1 MIYTVTFNPSLDY
14 IVSVPDFRL
23 GKTNRTVYEQ
33 MLAGGKGINVTTVLR
48 NLGIDSTALGF
59 VAGFTGDE
67 LIRRMEETGL
77 KNDFIHIGNG
87 FSRIN
92 LKLRDVDGTEI
103 NGMGPAIDQA
113 GQDALMDKLLR
124 LEEGDTLVL
133 AGSIPESMPE
143 TIYSDILEALQGKG
157 IRFVVDATRDLLVNV
172 LKYHPFL
179 IKPNHHEI
187 GEIFGVTCISRES
200 VVPYAR
206 KLQEMGAVNVLV
218 SMSGMGAVL
227 VDENGEVHALPAPE
241 GKLVN
246 AVGAGDSMV
255 AGFLTGWEE
264 QHDYEHAFRM
274 GIAAGSASAFSD
286 LLATRQEVM
295 DVYSRLD
302 Q

>member
-14 IVSVPDFRL
+14 IVSVPNFEL

-67 LIRRMEETGL
+67 LIRRMNEMGL
-77 KNDFIHIGNG
+77 KNDFIRIGNG

-92 LKLRDVDGTEI
+92 LKLKDVDGTEI
-103 NGMGPAIDQA
+103 NGMGPVIDHA
-113 GQDALMDKLLR
+113 GQDALMAK
-124 LEEGDTLVL
+124 L
-133 AGSIPESMPE
+133 AGSIPESMPG
-143 TIYSDILEALQGKG
+143 TIYSNILEALQGRG
-157 IRFVVDATRDLLVNV
+157 IRFVVDATKDLLLNV
-172 LKYHPFL
+172 LQYHPFL

-187 GEIFGVTCISRES
+187 GEIFGVKLETRES
-200 VVPYAR
+200 VVPYAK
-206 KLQEMGAVNVLV
+206 KLQEMGATNVLV

-227 VDENGEVHALPAPE
+227 LDENGDVHALPAPK
-241 GKLVN
+241 GQLVN

-264 QHDYEHAFRM
+264 EHNYEHAFRM
-274 GIAAGSASAFSD
+274 GVATGSASAFSD
-286 LLATRQEVM
+286 LLATRAEVM
-295 DVYSRLD
+295 DVYGRLD
-302 Q
+302 G